1 MKKNRTMRV
10 AVLMLALAL
19 VTCCFVGSTFAKYTS
34 TASGEDKVTVADWE
48 INVGPNS
55 EVDITGADTITFDLF
70 NTIKNTDGANE
81 DAVSAGMIAPGTQGS
96 FVLKITNNSDVAAE
110 YSLTFTDTNAPKNL
124 QFKVNGGAW
133 GADIAAVAPT
143 YIAIGTTAE
152 VTVEW
157 QWLFGDANADD
168 TADGIANKEVTVTAT
183 VLVEQID
190 KIPTP

>member
-70 NTIKNTDGANE
+70 NTIKNTDGADE
-81 DAVSAGMIAPGTQGS
+81 DAVTNGMIAPGTQGS

-143 YIAIGTTAE
+143 YIAIGATAE